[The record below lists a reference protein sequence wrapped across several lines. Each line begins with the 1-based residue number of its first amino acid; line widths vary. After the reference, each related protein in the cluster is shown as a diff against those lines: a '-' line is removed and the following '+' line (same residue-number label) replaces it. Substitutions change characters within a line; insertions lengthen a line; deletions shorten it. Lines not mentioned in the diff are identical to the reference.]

1 MVKNKWGLEV
11 KPHTICAID
20 ASTNSLAFSLF
31 AGEVLGVV
39 GKINFEGSN
48 TYEKVMDAGKKVK
61 AFFDYYGGFEA
72 IIIEHTV
79 FMNSPKTAA
88 DLALVQ
94 GAILG
99 AAGQSGT
106 KVIGTVSP
114 ITWQNYIGN
123 KKISKDEQL
132 FIRSQNPGK
141 SVSWYKTYERNL
153 RKERTIR
160 FINTIYDRSITD
172 NDVADACGIGHW
184 AIKNWG
190 KAIGV
195 DKYYHGCKTKY
206 K

>member
-1 MVKNKWGLEV
+1 MNKIIKAV
-11 KPHTICAID
+11 VRPMPNKICAID
-20 ASTNSLAFSLF
+20 ASTNSLAFAVFDSKQKDI
-31 AGEVLGVV
+31 VTI
-39 GKINFEGSN
+39 GKINFEGKD

-61 AFFDYYGGFEA
+61 AFFDIYGGFEA

-99 AAGQSGT
+99 SAGQSGT
-106 KVIGTVSP
+106 QIIGKVSP
-114 ITWQNYIGN
+114 ITWQNFVGN
-123 KKISKDEQL
+123 KKISKEEQL
-132 FIRSQNPGK
+132 VIRSQNPGK

-160 FINTIYDRSITD
+160 FINTIYDRTITD

-184 AIKNWG
+184 ALSNWS

-195 DKYYHGCKTKY
+195 DK
-206 K
+206 

>member
-1 MVKNKWGLEV
+1 MNKSKWGV
-11 KPHTICAID
+11 PIMPDTICAID
-20 ASTNSLAFSLF
+20 ASTNSLAFALF
-31 AGEVLGVV
+31 DTKKKDLNSV
-39 GKINFEGSN
+39 GKISFEGKD

-61 AFFDYYGGFEA
+61 AFFDIYGGFEA

-99 AAGQSGT
+99 SAGQSGT
-106 KVIGTVSP
+106 QIIGKVSP
-114 ITWQNYIGN
+114 ITWQNFIGN
-123 KKISKDEQL
+123 KKISKEEQIV
-132 FIRSQNPGK
+132 IRSTNPGK
-141 SVSWYKTYERNL
+141 SVSWYKSYERNL

-160 FINTIYDRSITD
+160 FINTIYDRTITD

-184 AIKNWG
+184 ALSNWS

-195 DKYYHGCKTKY
+195 DK
-206 K
+206 

>member
-1 MVKNKWGLEV
+1 MNKSKWGVPLMP
-11 KPHTICAID
+11 KTICAID
-20 ASTNSLAFSLF
+20 ASTNNLAFALF
-31 AGEVLGVV
+31 DTETKELGFI
-39 GKINFEGSN
+39 GKITFEGN
-48 TYEKVMDAGKKVK
+48 DIYEKVMNAGERVK
-61 AFFDYYGGFEA
+61 AVFDYYGGFEA

-106 KVIGTVSP
+106 KIIGKVSP
-114 ITWQNYIGN
+114 ITWQNFIGN
-123 KKISKDEQL
+123 KKISKEEQL
-132 FIRSQNPGK
+132 VIRSQNPGK

-153 RKERTIR
+153 RKQRTIKY
-160 FINTIYDRSITD
+160 INTIYDRSIED

-184 AIKNWG
+184 ALSNWT

-195 DKYYHGCKTKY
+195 DK
-206 K
+206 

>member
-1 MVKNKWGLEV
+1 MVV
-11 KPHTICAID
+11 
-20 ASTNSLAFSLF
+20 
-31 AGEVLGVV
+31 
-39 GKINFEGSN
+39 
-48 TYEKVMDAGKKVK
+48 
-61 AFFDYYGGFEA
+61 FEA

-106 KVIGTVSP
+106 TVIGKVSP
-114 ITWQNYIGN
+114 ITWQNFIGN

-132 FIRSQNPGK
+132 FIRSQYPNK
-141 SVSWYKTYERNL
+141 SLSWYKSHERNL

-184 AIKNWG
+184 ALSNWD
-190 KAIGV
+190 KAIGNV
-195 DKYYHGCKTKY
+195 
-206 K
+206 